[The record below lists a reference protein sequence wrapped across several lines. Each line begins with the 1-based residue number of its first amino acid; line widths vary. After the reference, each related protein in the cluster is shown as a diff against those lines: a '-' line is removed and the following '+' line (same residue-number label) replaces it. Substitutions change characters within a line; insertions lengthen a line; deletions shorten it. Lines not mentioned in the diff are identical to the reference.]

1 MSEDELFG
9 RGWAFFT
16 GGGSRNGSSL
26 PALDDPLDLLE
37 WMKGFGAA
45 MADYDL
51 DGRYPSVQA
60 ALLDCGVDGDLLED
74 LLQATEVIRDG
85 EEWHRWPADRP
96 IRGFEH
102 AGFGRTSVKDTYL
115 RTVPP

>member
-1 MSEDELFG
+1 MTESELYGE
-9 RGWAFFT
+9 GWAFYKR
-16 GGGSRNGSSL
+16 GGVRGGEPL

-51 DGRYPSVQA
+51 DGRYSSIQA
-60 ALLDCGVDGDLLED
+60 ALLHCGVDGDLLED
-74 LLQATEVIRDG
+74 LLQAAEVIRDG

-96 IRGFEH
+96 IRR
-102 AGFGRTSVKDTYL
+102 FGHESRSRKS
-115 RTVPP
+115 